1 MPRHKLETAKRRARE
16 LVKVVIKSRL
26 NQTRAA
32 KVLGVS
38 PQAVQKRMHTPLVED
53 AFREY
58 LDSDDLRVIVGYL
71 KESDGGNKVQVFVG
85 SDLISQIDAIEK
97 GKVKSRVND

>member
-1 MPRHKLETAKRRARE
+1 M
-16 LVKVVIKSRL
+16 
-26 NQTRAA
+26 
-32 KVLGVS
+32 
-38 PQAVQKRMHTPLVED
+38 
-53 AFREY
+53 
-58 LDSDDLRVIVGYL
+58 IVGYL